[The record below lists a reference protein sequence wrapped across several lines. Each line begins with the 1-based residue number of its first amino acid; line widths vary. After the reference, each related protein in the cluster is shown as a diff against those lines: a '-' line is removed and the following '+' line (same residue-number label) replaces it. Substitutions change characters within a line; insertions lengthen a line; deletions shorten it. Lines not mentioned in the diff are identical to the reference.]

1 MSWASSTMAAFWNE
15 LGVEAQA
22 RYNQLTHSYLIQD
35 AETPAR
41 KIGREADRVRG
52 ELKILW

>member
-1 MSWASSTMAAFWNE
+1 MAAFWNE